1 MELKPVIVQEINTK
15 EVLMLAY
22 ANQEAIELT
31 KQTGY
36 AHFYSRSRN
45 KIWKKG
51 EESGNTMPVVKII
64 EDCDND
70 TLLYLVD
77 FPKEKVACHTGNRT
91 CFFNTIY
98 ESNTVKTDQENLQFL
113 LELKQL
119 VDDRKEKLPEGS
131 YTAKLFKDGIEKIA
145 KKLGEESV
153 EVVLA
158 AMGDDRQHLIYELAD
173 LMYHLTVLLSA
184 KDIEWSEV
192 VDELI
197 RRH

>member
-45 KIWKKG
+45 RIWKKG
-51 EESGNTMPVVKII
+51 EESGNTMPVLKII

-70 TLLYLVD
+70 ALLYLVD
-77 FPKEKVACHTGNRT
+77 FPKEKVTCHTGNRT

-98 ESNTVKTDQENLQFL
+98 ESNSEKNDQEGLQFL
-113 LELKQL
+113 LELKVL
-119 VDDRKEKLPEGS
+119 IDDRKEKLPEGS
-131 YTAKLFKDGIEKIA
+131 YTTKLFKEGVEKIA
-145 KKLGEESV
+145 KKFGEESI

-158 AMGDDRQHLIYELAD
+158 AMGNDKKHLIYELAD
-173 LMYHLTVLLSA
+173 LMYHFIVLLSA
-184 KDIEWSEV
+184 KNIEWKDV
-192 VDELI
+192 IDELI

>member
-31 KQTGY
+31 KETGY

>member
-22 ANQEAIELT
+22 ANQESIELT

-98 ESNTVKTDQENLQFL
+98 ESNTVKNDQENLQFL

-192 VDELI
+192 INELI

>member
-22 ANQEAIELT
+22 ANQEAIERT
-31 KQTGY
+31 KETGY

-91 CFFNTIY
+91 CFFNTLY

-184 KDIEWSEV
+184 KDIEWSEIIN
-192 VDELI
+192 ELI